1 MPRKAKAKTTKKTTK
16 TTKKTKQTGGS
27 TPAPVEAAP
36 APAPETVK
44 QSGGRAPNPWLVHV
58 QKVKAENPELKYKDV
73 LVLAKGSYTKVSKT
87 Q

>member
-16 TTKKTKQTGGS
+16 KSKQTGGS

-36 APAPETVK
+36 APAPEPVK

-58 QKVKAENPELKYKDV
+58 KKVKAENPELKYKDV

>member
-16 TTKKTKQTGGS
+16 KSKQTGGS
-27 TPAPVEAAP
+27 TPAPVETAP
-36 APAPETVK
+36 APAPAPVK

-58 QKVKAENPELKYKDV
+58 KKVKAENPELKYKDV

>member
-16 TTKKTKQTGGS
+16 KSKQTGGS

-36 APAPETVK
+36 APAPAPEPVK

-58 QKVKAENPELKYKDV
+58 KKVKAENPELKYKDV